1 MRGDLKRVVEVA
13 FAVCC
18 SAAWLGSGI
27 LREVVK
33 MTKKR
38 SSNGFMYFADARR
51 AFYTAENK
59 GMHLTAKKLVERATR
74 DWKLMSEEERHK
86 WRSESSRR
94 HDEIPR
100 RLHTTVSVSAC
111 TGNHGSLYERQ
122 VYQMQSISIM
132 NKSKR
137 RPLSKLELSLQP
149 KPFSYRLTESK
160 RKSLRQSIYQKLVWR
175 EKEDMVRVI
184 CCTILNSQ
192 ESCLKKLL
200 PHLVRFFLHL
210 TVVCRA
216 WYCKSVLNGI
226 IAEASKT
233 EVLAQKRFGLLTVRP
248 YCIFQSDNELICPP
262 AEICTY
268 VMSLNEGIVNSERIL
283 IRHDYPT
290 NHQFYQ
296 FSRISENGFSELS
309 QTPNHLNVH
318 HACLRIANEMKECWA
333 NLILVP
339 ASQYQTLA
347 ASLAWIKQKRDIALK
362 RDTTSIRTERLI
374 CVEDMIA
381 VIGRIVETDVEE
393 NSRWEQN
400 ILSNFRYACDLHTTA
415 PSKCPM
421 VVGKSA
427 CQHFLNILRN
437 LVDCNYRTREKCIF
451 KIDDAKRCLNPTACP
466 VRHNRINPFRVV
478 SHRNPKDN
486 HITNDEPFSLIRL
499 RAPDKMEYV
508 TKWLN
513 SLDINIQMFE
523 TDNMEQ
529 GDF

>member
-1 MRGDLKRVVEVA
+1 
-13 FAVCC
+13 
-18 SAAWLGSGI
+18 
-27 LREVVK
+27 
-33 MTKKR
+33 
-38 SSNGFMYFADARR
+38 
-51 AFYTAENK
+51 
-59 GMHLTAKKLVERATR
+59 
-74 DWKLMSEEERHK
+74 
-86 WRSESSRR
+86 
-94 HDEIPR
+94 
-100 RLHTTVSVSAC
+100 
-111 TGNHGSLYERQ
+111 
-122 VYQMQSISIM
+122 M

-175 EKEDMVRVI
+175 EKEDM
-184 CCTILNSQ
+184 
-192 ESCLKKLL
+192 
-200 PHLVRFFLHL
+200 
-210 TVVCRA
+210 
-216 WYCKSVLNGI
+216 
-226 IAEASKT
+226 T

-499 RAPDKMEYV
+499 RARAFTRFCNICLV
-508 TKWLN
+508 RV
-513 SLDINIQMFE
+513 SLSSI
-523 TDNMEQ
+523 TDCNES
-529 GDF
+529 GSVHFSG